1 MDQTPVQDSLESPDD
16 SATPPGG
23 NGQPS
28 LPPAAVEKAKPSERE
43 MQRMALRELVEL
55 STEVAA
61 EERTIEEN
69 HAIEVSRQA
78 KDHER
83 QVWGAD
89 ERGKNAE
96 AAVHEKFAERVER
109 IKAEFNAATGSVREA
124 DAKAKKKVQLDF
136 GPQEA
141 KVKKAYDEAVWLADA
156 ELEARQTQVRLEQ
169 KKAKQSLVEQEE
181 ETGALEDKAQELLKL
196 YGHKANETDAA
207 AMTSEG
213 ESIGPGNFAAKR
225 DVVLVEL
232 KKFEGLFTPRL
243 FVGGRAFL
251 IVFVLLAIAG
261 GATYFLQM
269 ENIDRVGFKPEPF
282 IIACGATLVGSIA
295 LLLFIRTIAKKS
307 LKRQWTRTRK
317 ALDDTRKA
325 SKYDYETTLEE
336 LQKRTAEAT
345 HKRGTEVTAAKQRFG
360 PMLTGLQER
369 KKAALATIEQETA
382 GKMKSHEERRDALR
396 KEGDDWQER
405 HVAEVKAKL
414 ASDQVAIGSN
424 HASKVK
430 EIAARYAANRAALEM
445 KWTTG
450 LKRIASPIKET
461 GGANAQVV
469 HDWKAVRWAD
479 WTPPKQF
486 ATLIRFGELQV
497 DLKQITDQVP
507 QQLALPKAFSVPA
520 NLAFPRQSSL
530 LIHTDREGRPEA
542 MATMQMVITRL
553 LTGMPAGRAK
563 FTIIDPVGLGQN
575 FAGFMHL
582 ADHDES
588 LVGSRIWTER
598 EHIEQRLLNLT
609 EHMETVIQKY
619 LRNEYETID
628 QYNAQAGEL
637 AEPYR
642 FLVIA
647 DFPVGFEGDSFR
659 RLSSIAST
667 GARCGVY
674 TLVVRDTRV
683 PMPQGAHFD
692 ELEAHSVNLVR
703 KEGKFVW
710 RDEVFKQ
717 FPLQLDLP
725 PGEDLLTDIMDVVGK
740 YAKDANRVEVPFWQ
754 IAPRDES
761 EFWTRSAK
769 KDLDV
774 PVGRMGA
781 TRLQSLRLGKGV
793 AQHALVA
800 GKTGSG
806 KSTLLHAMVTNI
818 AMWYRPDEVEL
829 YLIDFKK
836 GVEFKTYASHELPH
850 ARAIAVES
858 DREFGLSVL
867 QRLDGELTR
876 RGEIFRKLGVQDLAS
891 YRDSP
896 ATGPMPRTLL
906 VIDEFQEFFSE
917 DDKLAQDA
925 SVLIDRL
932 VRQGRAFGIHV
943 FLGSQTIGGT
953 SGLSRS
959 TIGQM
964 AVRIALQTSEAD
976 SQLILGDGNS
986 AARLLSRPG
995 EAIYNDAGGL
1005 VEANSPFQVAW
1016 LPDAQRDDFLS
1027 AVLAKTKRE
1036 NAFYGEPAVVFEGNA
1051 PADVNKNVRLRAL
1064 LDAPRP
1070 AEGTPPPV
1078 SPVGYLGEPVAI
1090 KDPTGI
1096 SLRRQSGSNM
1106 LVIGQQDE
1114 SAMALIQSMIVSL
1127 AAQHSRTSCRFVL
1140 MDGTAADSPLSGILE
1155 KVRDVVAQD
1164 MEVVEYRDVDQAIN
1178 RLATEQAS
1186 RQANEDANSPAIYV
1200 IVFGLQ
1206 RFRALRKTEDS
1217 GFSFGSSDD
1226 GEKKV
1231 AADKAFAD
1239 LLREGPGNG
1248 MHVIAWIDTPVSI
1261 ERTLD
1266 RSSMREFDNRV
1277 LFQMSA
1283 NDSSNLIDSPAA
1295 NKLGMFRA
1303 LAYSEE
1309 QGTIEKF
1316 RPYALM
1322 PEDYLIG
1329 VRQKLKGS

>member
-1 MDQTPVQDSLESPDD
+1 MDQTPVQDNIERTDE
-16 SATPPGG
+16 AAAANG
-23 NGQPS
+23 NGQAA
-28 LPPAAVEKAKPSERE
+28 PAVPTLKDKGPSERE
-43 MQRMALRELVEL
+43 QQRAALRELVEL
-55 STEVAA
+55 STQCAA
-61 EERTIEEN
+61 EERQIEE
-69 HAIEVSRQA
+69 ARAAELAKEA

-83 QVWGAD
+83 SVWGAD
-89 ERGKNAE
+89 ERAKNAE
-96 AAVHEKFAERVER
+96 GQVREKHAERTGR
-109 IKAEFNAATGSVREA
+109 IKAEYGQSTAVARDA
-124 DAKAKKKVQLDF
+124 DAKGKKKVQLDF

-156 ELEARQTQVRLEQ
+156 ELEARQAQVRVEQ
-169 KKAKQSLVEQEE
+169 RKAKDDLKEQGE
-181 ETGALEDKAQELLKL
+181 ETDALESKAQDLLKL
-196 YGHKANETDAA
+196 YKHKSNEIDAA
-207 AMTSEG
+207 AMAG
-213 ESIGPGNFAAKR
+213 EAEAPGNFAAKR
-225 DVVLVEL
+225 DATTAEIARLEA
-232 KKFEGLFTPRL
+232 LFAPRL
-243 FVGGRAFL
+243 FVGGRPIL
-251 IVFVLLAIAG
+251 IVLVLLAIAG
-261 GATYFLQM
+261 GATYVMNM
-269 ENIDRVGFKPEPF
+269 EKAFKPDPYV
-282 IIACGATLVGSIA
+282 IAGGATLVGSVA
-295 LLLFIRTIAKKS
+295 LLLVIRSAAKKS
-307 LKRQWTRTRK
+307 LRRQWTRTWR
-317 ALDDTRKA
+317 ALDETRKA
-325 SKYDYETTLEE
+325 SKHDYEQTLDALSRRADEAA
-336 LQKRTAEAT
+336 QKRA
-345 HKRGTEVTAAKQRFG
+345 GEVGAAKQKYQ
-360 PMLTGLQER
+360 PMLTSLGER
-369 KKAALATIEQETA
+369 KKAAVAAIDADTA
-382 GKMKSHEERRDALR
+382 AKTKGHTERRDQLN
-396 KEGDDWQER
+396 KEATDSLER
-405 HVAEVKAKL
+405 HLADLKAKL
-414 ASDQVAIGSN
+414 AKEHEQIEAKHKAKVADIKQR
-424 HASKVK
+424 HAD
-430 EIAARYAANRAALEM
+430 ARAALEM
-445 KWTTG
+445 KWKDG
-450 LKRIASPIKET
+450 LARIARPIEQT
-461 GGANAQVV
+461 GGGREGEVV
-469 HDWKAVRWAD
+469 YDWSSVAWKD
-479 WTPPKQF
+479 WTPPKRF
-486 ATLIRFGELQV
+486 AQLIRFGELEV
-497 DLKQITDQVP
+497 DLKAITDQVP
-507 QQLALPKAFSVPA
+507 QKLALPAAFSVPA

-542 MATMQMVITRL
+542 MAAMQMVMARL
-553 LTGMPAGRAK
+553 LTNMPAGRVK

-628 QYNAQAGEL
+628 EYNAQAGEL

-703 KEGKFVW
+703 QNGRFVW

-717 FPLQLDLP
+717 FPLKVDAP
-725 PGEDLLTDIMDVVGK
+725 PNEATLTEMMDVVGR

-761 EFWTRSAK
+761 EFWTRTAK
-769 KDLDV
+769 RDLDV

-781 TRLQSLRLGKGV
+781 TRLQSLKLGKGV

-867 QRLDGELTR
+867 QRLDAELTR

-891 YRDSP
+891 FRDSGS
-896 ATGPMPRTLL
+896 GPMPRVLL

-917 DDKLAQDA
+917 DDKLAQD
-925 SVLIDRL
+925 SSTLIDRL

-1016 LPDAQRDDFLS
+1016 LPDEQRDEFLT
-1027 AVLAKTKRE
+1027 AVLEKTKRE
-1036 NAFYGEPAVVFEGNA
+1036 NAFYGDPAVVFEGNA
-1051 PADVNKNVRLRAL
+1051 PADVTKNVRLRAL
-1064 LDAPRP
+1064 LDGPRP
-1070 AEGTPPPV
+1070 SESAPPPAA
-1078 SPVGYLGEPVAI
+1078 PVGYLGEPVAI
-1090 KDPTGI
+1090 KDPSGI
-1096 SLRRQSGSNM
+1096 ALRRQSGSNI

-1114 SAMALIQSMIVSL
+1114 SAMALVQAMIVSL
-1127 AAQHSRTSCRFVL
+1127 AAQHSKTSCRFVL
-1140 MDGTAADSPLSGILE
+1140 FDGTPADSNLTGILP
-1155 KVRDVVAQD
+1155 KVREVVPQ
-1164 MEVVEYRDVDQAIN
+1164 EVEIVEYRAVEETMAKLADEQARRQAADDQA
-1178 RLATEQAS
+1178 A
-1186 RQANEDANSPAIYV
+1186 PAVYI

-1206 RFRALRKTEDS
+1206 RFRALRKSEDS
-1217 GFSFGSSDD
+1217 GFSFGSSMSDEG

-1231 AADKAFAD
+1231 AADKAFAE
-1239 LLREGPGNG
+1239 LLREGPGFG
-1248 MHVIAWIDTPVSI
+1248 LHVIGWIDTPVSI

-1309 QGTIEKF
+1309 QGTMEKF
-1316 RPYALM
+1316 RPYALL
-1322 PEDYLIG
+1322 PEEFLTR
-1329 VRQKLKGS
+1329 VKEKLRP

>member
-1 MDQTPVQDSLESPDD
+1 MDQTPVQDSIESLDE
-16 SATPPGG
+16 TPPIPPTESG
-23 NGQPS
+23 NGA
-28 LPPAAVEKAKPSERE
+28 LPTPPVEKAKSSERE
-43 MQRMALRELVEL
+43 MQRAALRELVEL
-55 STEVAA
+55 STQVAA
-61 EERTIEEN
+61 EERTIEEE
-69 HAIEVSRQA
+69 HKLEVQRQA

-83 QVWGAD
+83 QVWGAE
-89 ERGKNAE
+89 ERAKNSE
-96 AAVHEKFAERVER
+96 TAVREKYAERVDR
-109 IKAEFNAATGSVREA
+109 VKAEFSTTTASVREA

-141 KVKKAYDEAVWLADA
+141 KIKKQYDEAVWLADA
-156 ELEARQTQVRLEQ
+156 ELEARQDQVRLEQ
-169 KKAKQSLVEQEE
+169 RKAKQSLGEQDEE
-181 ETGALEDKAQELLKL
+181 IASLEDKAQELLKV
-196 YGHKANETDAA
+196 YGHKASETDPA
-207 AMTSEG
+207 AMTTEG
-213 ESIGPGNFAAKR
+213 ASAGPGNFAAKR
-225 DVVLVEL
+225 DIVQVEL
-232 KKFEGLFTPRL
+232 KKLESLFTPRL
-243 FVGGRAFL
+243 FVGGRPFL

-261 GATYFLQM
+261 GATYMANM
-269 ENIDRVGFKPEPF
+269 EQVFKPDPYV
-282 IIACGATLVGSIA
+282 IAGGATLVGSIA
-295 LLLFIRTIAKKS
+295 LLLFIRSVAKKS

-317 ALDDTRKA
+317 SLDDTRKA

-336 LQKRTAEAT
+336 LQKRSTEAT
-345 HKRGTEVTAAKQRFG
+345 QKRAAEVAAVKQRFG
-360 PMLTGLQER
+360 PLLVGLQEK
-369 KKAALATIEQETA
+369 KKAALATIEQDTA
-382 GKMKSHEERRDALR
+382 GKMKSHEERRDSLLKDA
-396 KEGDDWQER
+396 ESSQER
-405 HVAEVKAKL
+405 HLAEVKAKL
-414 ASDQVAIGSN
+414 VSEQAAIETKR
-424 HASKVK
+424 AAKVK
-430 EIAARYAANRAALEM
+430 EIAARYASNRTALEI

-450 LKRIASPIKET
+450 LERIARPIERS
-461 GGANAQVV
+461 GGANSQVI
-469 HDWKAVRWAD
+469 HDWKAVKWSD
-479 WTPPKQF
+479 WKPPKEF

-542 MATMQMVITRL
+542 MATMQMVISRL

-683 PMPQGAHFD
+683 PIPQGAHFD

-703 KEGKFVW
+703 REGKFVW

-717 FPLQLDLP
+717 FPLQLDP
-725 PGEDLLTDIMDVVGK
+725 PPSEDLLTDIMDVVGK

-754 IAPRDES
+754 IAPKDES
-761 EFWTRSAK
+761 QFWTRSAK

-818 AMWYRPDEVEL
+818 AMWYRPNEVEL

-896 ATGPMPRTLL
+896 GTGPMPRTLL

-1016 LPDAQRDDFLS
+1016 LPDEQRDDFLS

-1064 LDAPRP
+1064 LDAPRA
-1070 AEGTPPPV
+1070 AEGTPPPAA
-1078 SPVGYLGEPVAI
+1078 PIGYLGEPVAI

-1127 AAQHSRTSCRFVL
+1127 AAQHSRNSCRFVL

-1155 KVRDVVAQD
+1155 KVRDVVAQE
-1164 MEVVEYRDVDQAIN
+1164 MEVVEYRAVDEVMAQ
-1178 RLATEQAS
+1178 LAAEQAR
-1186 RQANEDANSPAIYV
+1186 RQANEDANAPSIYL

-1206 RFRALRKTEDS
+1206 RFRALRKTEES
-1217 GFSFGSSDD
+1217 GFSFGSSDE

-1322 PEDYLIG
+1322 PQEYLDL
-1329 VRQKLKGS
+1329 VKAKLKGS